1 MKLTMNENYLVRRE
15 MAMIL
20 KFGFSLHQGIMM
32 IGEEIDNSNI
42 KNVLENLV
50 ASIDEGCSF
59 SDALKANEAFD
70 EYMINLVNIGET
82 SGNMDTVM
90 ASLSDYY
97 FRIDDI
103 TDKLK
108 QALVFPIILLIMMVV
123 VVGVIVFKVLPV
135 FKSVLRS
142 LGSDL
147 TSFANIFMEFGQI
160 FSLICFIILLI
171 LVFIIV
177 GVYFY
182 QKAKGINI
190 VSSLM
195 QKSFFGSKLSDSL
208 NKAQITY
215 ALSLFVG
222 SGYDLEEAMKYVD
235 KLIDNVKLQE
245 KLVNCNQDLAN
256 GEDFV
261 TVIKRYQ
268 IYQGMPLSM
277 IQIGFKTG
285 QIDEIMTMLANHFQ
299 DEVSEA
305 IGRFLNIIE
314 PSIVAFLSL
323 IVGVVLI
330 SVMLPLISIMA
341 SI

>member
-1 MKLTMNENYLVRRE
+1 MCIR
-15 MAMIL
+15 
-20 KFGFSLHQGIMM
+20 
-32 IGEEIDNSNI
+32 
-42 KNVLENLV
+42 
-50 ASIDEGCSF
+50 
-59 SDALKANEAFD
+59 
-70 EYMINLVNIGET
+70 
-82 SGNMDTVM
+82 
-90 ASLSDYY
+90 
-97 FRIDDI
+97 
-103 TDKLK
+103 
-108 QALVFPIILLIMMVV
+108 
-123 VVGVIVFKVLPV
+123 VGYV
-135 FKSVLRS
+135 
-142 LGSDL
+142 
-147 TSFANIFMEFGQI
+147 
-160 FSLICFIILLI
+160 
-171 LVFIIV
+171 
-177 GVYFY
+177 Y

>member
-1 MKLTMNENYLVRRE
+1 ML
-15 MAMIL
+15 
-20 KFGFSLHQGIMM
+20 
-32 IGEEIDNSNI
+32 
-42 KNVLENLV
+42 
-50 ASIDEGCSF
+50 
-59 SDALKANEAFD
+59 
-70 EYMINLVNIGET
+70 
-82 SGNMDTVM
+82 
-90 ASLSDYY
+90 
-97 FRIDDI
+97 
-103 TDKLK
+103 
-108 QALVFPIILLIMMVV
+108 
-123 VVGVIVFKVLPV
+123 
-135 FKSVLRS
+135 
-142 LGSDL
+142 
-147 TSFANIFMEFGQI
+147 
-160 FSLICFIILLI
+160 
-171 LVFIIV
+171 
-177 GVYFY
+177 
-182 QKAKGINI
+182 
-190 VSSLM
+190 
-195 QKSFFGSKLSDSL
+195 
-208 NKAQITY
+208 
-215 ALSLFVG
+215 
-222 SGYDLEEAMKYVD
+222 
-235 KLIDNVKLQE
+235 KLQE

>member
-1 MKLTMNENYLVRRE
+1 
-15 MAMIL
+15 
-20 KFGFSLHQGIMM
+20 
-32 IGEEIDNSNI
+32 
-42 KNVLENLV
+42 
-50 ASIDEGCSF
+50 
-59 SDALKANEAFD
+59 
-70 EYMINLVNIGET
+70 
-82 SGNMDTVM
+82 
-90 ASLSDYY
+90 
-97 FRIDDI
+97 
-103 TDKLK
+103 
-108 QALVFPIILLIMMVV
+108 
-123 VVGVIVFKVLPV
+123 
-135 FKSVLRS
+135 
-142 LGSDL
+142 
-147 TSFANIFMEFGQI
+147 
-160 FSLICFIILLI
+160 
-171 LVFIIV
+171 
-177 GVYFY
+177 
-182 QKAKGINI
+182 
-190 VSSLM
+190 
-195 QKSFFGSKLSDSL
+195 
-208 NKAQITY
+208 
-215 ALSLFVG
+215 
-222 SGYDLEEAMKYVD
+222 MKYVD